1 MFYPMTPR
9 EERFLAIAAELA
21 DRFAERAGEQDRTGR
36 FPYENFAEIRATGL
50 PSLVVPEDYG
60 GWGATLSET
69 VRCMERLAMG
79 DGSTALSLTM
89 HMQTLGHAVENGNW
103 PEPLLARVMHAAVD
117 EGALINACA
126 TEPEMGSPSRGGR
139 PKTVAQPRYEN
150 GGVEPIAWTINGRK
164 SFASMAPVL
173 DYFIV
178 PATLKDGSEDIARF
192 VVAKEEGIEI
202 VETWDAM
209 GMRTTGSH
217 DLLLHDVRVPADNII
232 GRSSSSSRSGSA
244 NAWFMLTV
252 SAVYVG
258 VAVAALEEAGRYA
271 HRRVPTALGR
281 PIATLESIQRH
292 LGQAELLLNQAR
304 LLLYQAADLW
314 AGRPDARPSFGPIIM
329 TAKFTATNNA
339 VAAVDHCMR
348 VAGGASMTRS
358 LPLERYYRDVRGGLS
373 HPIGDDEA
381 LLLLGREVVAAT
393 EPAIAD

>member
-1 MFYPMTPR
+1 MFYPLTER
-9 EERFLAIAAELA
+9 DERFLAIAGALAEK
-21 DRFAERAGEQDRTGR
+21 FAVRAGDQDRTGR
-36 FPYENFAEIRATGL
+36 FPYENFAEIRAAGL
-50 PSLVVPEDYG
+50 PSLVVPERHG
-60 GWGATLSET
+60 GWGATLPET

-89 HMQTLGHAVENGNW
+89 HMQTLGSAVENGSW
-103 PEPLLARVMHAAVD
+103 PHPLLERVMHAAVA

-139 PKTVAQPRYEN
+139 PKTVAQPRFEN
-150 GGVEPIAWTINGRK
+150 GDVEPSAWIINGRK

-173 DYFIV
+173 DFFIV
-178 PATLKDGSEDIARF
+178 PAALQDGSEDVARF
-192 VVAKEEGIEI
+192 VVAKGEGIEI
-202 VETWDAM
+202 IETWDAM

-217 DLLLHDVRVPADNII
+217 DLLLHDVRVLADNII
-232 GRSSSSSRSGSA
+232 GRSDRSRIGGT

-258 VAVAALEEAGRYA
+258 VAIAALQAASRYS

-281 PIATLESIQRH
+281 PIATLESVQRH

-304 LLLYQAADLW
+304 LLLYHAADLW
-314 AGRPDARPSFGPIIM
+314 DGQPEARPHLGPIIT

-339 VAAVDHCMR
+339 VAAVDQCMR

-381 LLLLGREVVAAT
+381 LLLLGRAVVAAA
-393 EPAIAD
+393 EPQGVN